1 MYFRIDELVV
11 RNLCTYGNSETRFK
25 FSEGLSLITAKN
37 GSGKS
42 AFFLDGLC
50 YNLYGKP
57 YRDIKIA
64 ELVNRKNK
72 KGLFTEGVYWLDKDN
87 KIRILRSPQKLEIYK
102 NDDKEPMKT
111 SSSKLLDQEEI
122 NKMIG
127 IDHHIFKLVLAVAAS
142 SNEPFLSLGLPK
154 KREVMES
161 IFSIKI
167 FGEMLKKARG
177 RLNSYKTEKT
187 ILQNSLK
194 IQESN
199 LISSKSN
206 LDKLT
211 KTVADFEENKKN
223 ELDNLISR
231 ENNFIKSLEKTTK
244 ELSEIDL
251 SKIETDPTDYN
262 KKLIDLS
269 TSIQIEEKSSK
280 EKKQHIKLLQKAN
293 VCVFCNSELTEEH
306 KNLEIQKLETAIKD
320 SETKITKIKKQIENL
335 NLKIKTQKE
344 QKNLWNETFQKQQT
358 LSFTQSSLESDIKN
372 INLQKKTI
380 QEREIKIDL
389 EAIRAEHISKV
400 NAYKF
405 DKESFDNV
413 SKSVSN
419 YEIVS
424 KVLSEE
430 GIKSYF
436 FKRLIPILN
445 KKINEYLNIFDLPFT
460 INFNQAM
467 EECISEIGSNEKNI
481 SYNTFSE
488 GEKKRMDI
496 AILLSFI
503 STMKLISNWNC
514 NVLIFDE
521 ILDSATDTEGL
532 EKLLGSI
539 KEMTL
544 NDNQLCTYVISHREA
559 FQDLYT
565 NVIKI
570 KKVNGFSKIEVSNG

>member
-1 MYFRIDELVV
+1 MYLKIDELIVK
-11 RNLCTYGNSETRFK
+11 NLCTYGNSETRFK

-72 KGLFTEGVYWLDKDN
+72 KGLYTEGVYYLDKDN
-87 KIRILRSPQKLEIYK
+87 KIRIVRSQQKLEIFK

-167 FGEMLKKARG
+167 FGEMLKKARTK
-177 RLNSYKTEKT
+177 LNGYKTEKT

-194 IQESN
+194 TQESN
-199 LISSKSN
+199 LISSKNN

-211 KTVADFEENKKN
+211 KTVSDFEENKKN
-223 ELDNLISR
+223 ELNELEIKK
-231 ENNFIKSLEKTTK
+231 ENSLQKLEKVK
-244 ELSEIDL
+244 IEISKIDL
-251 SKIETDPTDYN
+251 SKIELDSTDYN

-269 TSIQIEEKSSK
+269 TSIQVEEKGIK
-280 EKKQHIKLLQKAN
+280 EKKQHTKLLQKAN

-306 KNLEIQKLETAIKD
+306 KNQEITKLENAIKD

-335 NLKIKTQKE
+335 NTKIKTQKE
-344 QKNLWNETFQKQQT
+344 NQKLFNDTNFKLQT
-358 LSFTQSSLESDIKN
+358 LTFTESSIESDISH
-372 INLQKKTI
+372 IEHQKKI
-380 QEREIKIDL
+380 LNNRVLDIDL
-389 EAIRAEHISKV
+389 DIIRSEHVSKV
-400 NAYKF
+400 NVYKN
-405 DKESFDNV
+405 DKETFDDI
-413 SKSVSN
+413 SKKVSN
-419 YEIVS
+419 YETVS

-445 KKINEYLNIFDLPFT
+445 KKINEYLNIFDLPIS

-467 EECISEIGSNEKNI
+467 EESISEIGSNEKNI

-488 GEKKRMDI
+488 GEKKRIDI

-521 ILDSATDTEGL
+521 ILDSATDSEGL

-544 NDNQLCTYVISHREA
+544 NDNQLCTYVISHREV
-559 FQDLYT
+559 FQDIYT